1 MSISTLARVF
11 TPHGNIVYTAND
23 FRQTLRIVFAGMIA
37 LSISSFYNTSY
48 GVFFVVYPI
57 MLLSL
62 VPVFNRHVAKQFIF
76 SASLNCVEM
85 VIIIGYLSQWPAI
98 MTLVV
103 FALYVMRFRFMSK
116 GPLFLFG
123 SMGVVCQSTMLNFMS
138 YPTTNWHTL
147 LFSNIEA
154 SVMAVCLSA
163 LMNYLLPDVE
173 PRKPPPLIEKD
184 DARVRHESLLSGSVA
199 TMIFVVFQISDL
211 SDSLSALMAGI
222 LILFPMHYRGAVMSS
237 IWRVVGV
244 VLGCLYILV
253 VQLILYDHSSHML
266 LMMPLIGL
274 GLAFGARLHVMEKV
288 GAGVGFFQH
297 HDHRHYVRAEHA
309 PGQRP
314 GVQRSL
320 SHHLR
325 DLFAGGDADDGLSG
339 AFDPEPFRRHA
350 LRHSGLIAFAAAEAP
365 VLSGRKLD
373 NDHHV
378 STVNAHLLIQLRSQ
392 LVVEGRFLFSAPR
405 FTSNDI
411 KQYRPLRSARAEIV
425 PINVSIP
432 GREAFKKMEPVLFG
446 NGEGFRQRL
455 VQNVRDLLLLHLA
468 IAVTR
473 HDTNKRHYCFSSARL
488 LSALTAAGQPA

>member
-1 MSISTLARVF
+1 MSINTLARVF

-23 FRQTLRIVFAGMIA
+23 FRQTLRIVFAGTIA

-85 VIIIGYLSQWPAI
+85 IFIIGYLSQWPLI
-98 MTLVV
+98 MTIVV

-123 SMGVVCQSTMLNFMS
+123 SMGVVCQSVMLNFMS

-173 PRKPPPLIEKD
+173 PRRPPPLIEKD
-184 DARVRHESLLSGSVA
+184 DARVRHESLLSGTVA
-199 TMIFVVFQISDL
+199 TLIFVVFQISDL
-211 SDSLSALMAGI
+211 SDSLSALMAGV

-237 IWRVVGV
+237 IWRVAGV

-266 LMMPLIGL
+266 LMMPLIAL

-288 GAGVGFFQH
+288 GAGVGFASITTIGIMFGQNMH
-297 HDHRHYVRAEHA
+297 PDGDLVFSDLYRITSVTFSLVATLTLVFLVHRILNCFEPTRYVIA
-309 PGQRP
+309 PP
-314 GVQRSL
+314 K
-320 SHHLR
+320 
-325 DLFAGGDADDGLSG
+325 AD
-339 AFDPEPFRRHA
+339 
-350 LRHSGLIAFAAAEAP
+350 
-365 VLSGRKLD
+365 
-373 NDHHV
+373 
-378 STVNAHLLIQLRSQ
+378 
-392 LVVEGRFLFSAPR
+392 
-405 FTSNDI
+405 
-411 KQYRPLRSARAEIV
+411 
-425 PINVSIP
+425 
-432 GREAFKKMEPVLFG
+432 
-446 NGEGFRQRL
+446 
-455 VQNVRDLLLLHLA
+455 
-468 IAVTR
+468 
-473 HDTNKRHYCFSSARL
+473 
-488 LSALTAAGQPA
+488 

>member
-76 SASLNCVEM
+76 SAALNCVEM
-85 VIIIGYLSQWPAI
+85 IFIIGYLSQWPVI

-123 SMGVVCQSTMLNFMS
+123 SMGVVCQSVMLNFMS
-138 YPTTNWHTL
+138 YPTTSWHTL

-173 PRKPPPLIEKD
+173 PRRPPPLIEKD
-184 DARVRHESLLSGSVA
+184 DARVRHESLLSGTVA
-199 TMIFVVFQISDL
+199 TLIFVVFQISDL

-222 LILFPMHYRGAVMSS
+222 LILFPMHYRGSVMSS

-253 VQLILYDHSSHML
+253 VQLILYDHSNHML

-288 GAGVGFFQH
+288 GAGVGFSSITTIGIMFGQNMH
-297 HDHRHYVRAEHA
+297 PDTDLVFSDLYRITSVTFSLVATLTMVFLVHLILNRFEATRYVIA
-309 PGQRP
+309 PP
-314 GVQRSL
+314 KV
-320 SHHLR
+320 
-325 DLFAGGDADDGLSG
+325 D
-339 AFDPEPFRRHA
+339 
-350 LRHSGLIAFAAAEAP
+350 
-365 VLSGRKLD
+365 
-373 NDHHV
+373 
-378 STVNAHLLIQLRSQ
+378 
-392 LVVEGRFLFSAPR
+392 
-405 FTSNDI
+405 
-411 KQYRPLRSARAEIV
+411 
-425 PINVSIP
+425 
-432 GREAFKKMEPVLFG
+432 
-446 NGEGFRQRL
+446 
-455 VQNVRDLLLLHLA
+455 
-468 IAVTR
+468 
-473 HDTNKRHYCFSSARL
+473 
-488 LSALTAAGQPA
+488 